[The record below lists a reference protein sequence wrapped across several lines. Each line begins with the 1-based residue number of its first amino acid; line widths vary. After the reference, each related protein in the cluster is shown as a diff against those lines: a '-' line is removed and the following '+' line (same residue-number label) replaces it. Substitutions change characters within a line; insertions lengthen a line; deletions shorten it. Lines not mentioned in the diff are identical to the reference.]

1 MNLRSLIILLIILLL
16 NCGDSFNIT
25 GITETDESG
34 PDPIGNVDE
43 NDWCSD
49 RVIGFAL
56 FPAFPNPTNGELSI
70 QFQISS
76 PFWVKLQ
83 IINNDKKIVRLLI
96 EDNIEAGENTKRAP
110 GTYQIR
116 WDARDDSG
124 NRVKDGFY
132 RVEFFLNG
140 GEFQCHGDIE
150 IRS

>member
-1 MNLRSLIILLIILLL
+1 MLMKMIGVQI
-16 NCGDSFNIT
+16 
-25 GITETDESG
+25 G
-34 PDPIGNVDE
+34 PSVL
-43 NDWCSD
+43 S
-49 RVIGFAL
+49 L

-132 RVEFFLNG
+132 RLEFFLNG
-140 GEFQCHGDIE
+140 GEFKCHGDIE